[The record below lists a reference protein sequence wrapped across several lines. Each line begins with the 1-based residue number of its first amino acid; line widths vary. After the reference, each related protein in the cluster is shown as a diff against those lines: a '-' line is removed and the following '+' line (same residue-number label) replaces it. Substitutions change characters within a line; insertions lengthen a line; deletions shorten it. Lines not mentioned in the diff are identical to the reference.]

1 MNNNNDSKN
10 DKTGVKRHQNKENNV
25 PESSWK
31 QVFGHILACFI
42 GAWVMA
48 VISLWTTGYGVTY
61 GTLVMISL
69 IASFLTH
76 GDDRRFI
83 MNKLK

>member
-1 MNNNNDSKN
+1 MDNNNNN
-10 DKTGVKRHQNKENNV
+10 NNNTRVNRHQNKENNV

-42 GAWVMA
+42 GAWIMA

-69 IASFLTH
+69 VASFLTH

-83 MNKLK
+83 MDKLK

>member
-1 MNNNNDSKN
+1 MNNNNN
-10 DKTGVKRHQNKENNV
+10 NTRVKRYKKTENNV

-48 VISLWTTGYGVTY
+48 VISLWVTGYGLTY
-61 GTLVMISL
+61 NTLILISL
-69 IASFLTH
+69 SISLATH